1 MFEISEMVGVSFNDS
16 IIEDR
21 QVSTTV
27 FFCGKNWMNSVLKL
41 KTNRKFTLCG
51 RKTLLVQLE
60 KQQETTKQWIL

>member
-1 MFEISEMVGVSFNDS
+1 MFEISEMIDVSFNDS

-27 FFCGKNWMNSVLKL
+27 FCGKNWMNSVLKL
-41 KTNRKFTLCG
+41 KTNRKFTLFG